1 MIEIILDYNV
11 YILYLDKV
19 VKRYIEKY
27 LYFN

>member
-1 MIEIILDYNV
+1 MIVIILDYNV